1 MKARVNQQT
10 DQVKINIISSPH
22 DFSHLEEEIYLL
34 IQAPIHQNIAKSL
47 CDILEKV
54 DNGILYKKLAIMV
67 VDGSIPLGD
76 DPTKASDEFKRRGI
90 VLIVVAEGRPRYDI
104 SYFYDNLARNTG
116 GEYILLEDVSRMCS
130 SVIDSSIVRVDA
142 DLCMD
147 LAYMSTTT
155 SVIDNTDDQN
165 EITDGVGDLAFDHDF
180 ILMLQM
186 LLFFFID
193 SRLV

>member
-22 DFSHLEEEIYLL
+22 DFSHLEEELCLL

-54 DNGILYKKLAIMV
+54 DNGILHGKLAIMV

-76 DPTKASDEFKRRGI
+76 DPAKASDEFKRRGI
-90 VLIVVAEGRPRYDI
+90 VLIVVAKGRPRYDI
-104 SYFYDNLARNTG
+104 SYFYNNLARNTG
-116 GEYILLEDVSRMCS
+116 GEYILLEDVSRICS